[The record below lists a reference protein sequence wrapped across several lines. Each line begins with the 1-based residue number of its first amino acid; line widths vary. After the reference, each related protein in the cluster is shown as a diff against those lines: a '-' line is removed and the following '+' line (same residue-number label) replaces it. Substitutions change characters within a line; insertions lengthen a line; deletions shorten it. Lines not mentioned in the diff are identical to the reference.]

1 MEEIIDNPIIRILS
15 NTAVS
20 IKNGIT
26 SVWYSSSSI
35 SDKQKEIFA
44 NMMKETGELVDVK
57 EESINP
63 ISVNTGNA

>member
-1 MEEIIDNPIIRILS
+1 MEEIIDNPIIRILP

-26 SVWYSSSSI
+26 SVWYSSSI